1 MPGAPNHAGGRIS
14 VSGNVSLTPGFSPV
28 MSERLRSEPFQR
40 LGRGA
45 SPQSCRKRL
54 KPFRFL
60 PAANT
65 RMKPG
70 VNGTRIQLQEIEMR
84 PSPAKRQRAGTRNLQ
99 RGQSRPLVESR
110 SKQCFNP
117 GGAAD
122 SFSRNKALEGRSWHW
137 EHTPLACGWRRRAAN
152 LVPPFS
158 QTRP

>member
-54 KPFRFL
+54 KPFHFL

-65 RMKPG
+65 RLKPG
-70 VNGTRIQLQEIEMR
+70 VNGTRIQLQEIE
-84 PSPAKRQRAGTRNLQ
+84 
-99 RGQSRPLVESR
+99 
-110 SKQCFNP
+110 
-117 GGAAD
+117 
-122 SFSRNKALEGRSWHW
+122 
-137 EHTPLACGWRRRAAN
+137 
-152 LVPPFS
+152 
-158 QTRP
+158 TRPMPLPARIAALLNPPAGVRFG